1 MKTTKELKPG
11 VRYPGYGFLNEYGEF
26 QFQPSEVGSRQG
38 QKKLVKGSADFT
50 LYKTEK
56 LIIFHCTIERRLNLM
71 ERVKKA
77 MSLLD
82 ELIRIFREYEI

>member
-1 MKTTKELKPG
+1 M
-11 VRYPGYGFLNEYGEF
+11 
-26 QFQPSEVGSRQG
+26 
-38 QKKLVKGSADFT
+38 KGSADFT

-56 LIIFHCTIERRLNLM
+56 LIIFHCTIERKLSLM

-82 ELIRIFREYEI
+82 ELIKIFREYEI

>member
-38 QKKLVKGSADFT
+38 QKKLLKEGRDFT
-50 LYKTEK
+50 VHTTKK
-56 LIIFHCTIERRLNLM
+56 KIIFYCTIERKLSLM

-82 ELIRIFREYEI
+82 ELIKIFREYEI